1 CMRRILISI
10 CLLLFSLQSQAQ
22 VFEDQYFREEVKKGL
37 DKVYNL
43 EFEAGDQIFSKL
55 QDKYEKHPG
64 PYFLLALNRWWQSY
78 ISTTPAYHDYILK
91 QLNTSLKL
99 NEAFENRESHA
110 LEYTFFQYMGYAFK
124 TRLHILQREWV
135 KAANNGRKAL
145 KYLEQGFDFR
155 MEAPEFY
162 FSSGIYHYYAAVYPE
177 DHSYVRPFMVFFPD
191 GDEKLGLE
199 ELHKA
204 SDAQNFTQIEALF
217 YLSDIYLEEKKSFE
231 QALKL
236 KSRLSAKYPRNT
248 WFAADYAR
256 SLIFSNQY
264 SKSASILQ
272 ELEKNFETQAG
283 FEAKQI
289 TSVDSRYTSLL
300 MMRVYHYIGLCK
312 MRQQLD
318 YESASS
324 YFEKSMNMAKLAKIE
339 ADPHLPAN
347 MYHLG
352 LCQEKLDFLPEAI
365 IAYET
370 ALDLEENKDIR
381 DKVKA
386 RLKRLK

>member
-1 CMRRILISI
+1 MRQLLIYI
-10 CLLLFSLQSQAQ
+10 YLLLFSIQSPAQ
-22 VFEDQYFREEVKKGL
+22 VFEDQYFRGEVKKGL

-43 EFEAGDQIFSKL
+43 EFEAGEQIFSRLK
-55 QDKYEKHPG
+55 DKYEDHPG

-78 ISTTPAYHDYILK
+78 ISTTPAYHEYILK
-91 QLNTSLKL
+91 QLNTSLEL
-99 NEAFENRESHA
+99 NEAFEKRENHA

-155 MEAPEFY
+155 TKAPEFY

-231 QALKL
+231 EALKL
-236 KSRLSAKYPRNT
+236 KARLSKKYPRNT

-264 SKSASILQ
+264 SKASSILLKI
-272 ELEKNFETQAG
+272 EGNFEAQSG
-283 FEAKQI
+283 FDQNQV
-289 TSVDSRYTSLL
+289 TSVKSRYTSLL
-300 MMRVYHYIGLCK
+300 MMRVYHYLGLCK

-318 YESASS
+318 YETASD
-324 YFEKSMNMAKLAKIE
+324 YFEKSMKMAELAKVE

-352 LCQEKLDFLPEAI
+352 LCQEKLDFLAEAI

-381 DKVKA
+381 EKVRA